1 MTQELVAVA
10 MGRRPADLVI
20 RDGRWVNL
28 CSGEIIEHTDIAV
41 LGSRIAYCGPGASGM
56 IGPKT
61 EVIEA
66 EGRYLLPGLLDA
78 HLHIESSLLT
88 VTEFARAVLPHGT
101 TGAFIDPHEIANV
114 LGLAGVRL
122 MLEEAARTPLQ
133 IYVQV
138 PSCVPAAPGLET
150 PGAELG
156 PEEVEEALAWPD
168 DRVIGLGEV
177 MNYPGL
183 VAGDAGLH
191 RKVAAALRLGKA
203 VGGHYASPDLGRMF
217 HAYAAGGP
225 EDCHEGTRPEDVI
238 ARVRQGLFAI
248 LRQGSAWQD
257 LIPQLR
263 AVTEMGLEP
272 RHLLLCTDDRHA
284 GTILAQGHM
293 DEVVRLAISRGVS
306 PISALQMATLNTA
319 ERFGVA
325 KDVGLLAPGRYA
337 DILLVRD
344 LAELEVELVLAAG
357 EVVAERGRLVVEL
370 PAYPYP
376 EEAKATVRLKRPLA
390 PSDFTVPAP
399 ASSGAGRVAARVRVI
414 EVSENQ
420 AQTRGLILEL
430 PVKDGAVQPDPKRD
444 VALLAVAERHH
455 ASGRIG
461 LGFVKGFGLR
471 AGCALASTVAH
482 DSHNLLIMGTSP
494 EAMALAGNRLAALGG
509 GLCLVRDGAILA
521 EVPLPTAGLM
531 ADRPA
536 EAVAA
541 ELEELERGL
550 QSCGCKLR
558 GAFMTFSLLALGV
571 IPELRLSD
579 LGLIDV
585 ASFALVPL
593 FPEE

>member
-1 MTQELVAVA
+1 MTRELVAVA
-10 MGRRPADLVI
+10 MGRRPADLVVQ
-20 RDGRWVNL
+20 DGRWVNL

-41 LGSRIAYCGPGASGM
+41 LGSRIAYCGTDASGM

-78 HLHIESSLLT
+78 HVHIESSLLT

-122 MLEEAARTPLQ
+122 MLEEAAQTPMQ

-150 PGAELG
+150 SGAELG
-156 PEEVEEALAWPD
+156 PEEVEEALAWPG
-168 DRVIGLGEV
+168 VIGLGEV

-183 VAGDAGLH
+183 VAGDEALH

-225 EDCHEGTRPEDVI
+225 EDCHEGTRPEDAL
-238 ARVRQGLFAI
+238 ARVRQGMFAI

-257 LIPQLR
+257 LVPQLR

-284 GTILAQGHM
+284 GTLLAQGHM
-293 DEVVRLAISRGVS
+293 DEVVRLAISRGVP
-306 PISALQMATLNTA
+306 PISALRMATLNTA

-344 LAELEVELVLAAG
+344 LSELEIDLVIAAG
-357 EVVAERGRLVVEL
+357 EVVAEAGRLVVEI
-370 PAYPYP
+370 PPYPYP
-376 EEAKATVRLKRPLA
+376 EEARATVRLKRPLV
-390 PSDFTVPAP
+390 PSDFTVLAP
-399 ASSGAGRVAARVRVI
+399 SSAGQVAVRVI

-420 AQTRGLILEL
+420 VRTRGLTLKL
-430 PVKDGAVQPDPKRD
+430 PVRDGAVQPDPSED
-444 VALLAVAERHH
+444 LALLAVVERHH
-455 ASGRIG
+455 GSGRIG
-461 LGFVKGFGLR
+461 LGFVKGFDLK
-471 AGCALASTVAH
+471 ASCALASTVAH

-509 GLCLVRDGAILA
+509 GLCLVKDGGILA
-521 EVPLPTAGLM
+521 EVPLPIAGLM
-531 ADRPA
+531 ADRPV

-550 QSCGCKLR
+550 RSCGCELSN
-558 GAFMTFSLLALGV
+558 AFMTFSLLALGV

-585 ASFALVPL
+585 ASFSLVPL
-593 FPEE
+593 FPEG

>member
-1 MTQELVAVA
+1 MTRELVAVA
-10 MGRRPADLVI
+10 MGRRPADLVVQ
-20 RDGRWVNL
+20 DGRWVNL

-41 LGSRIAYCGPGASGM
+41 LGSRIAYCGTDASGM

-78 HLHIESSLLT
+78 HVHIESSLLT

-122 MLEEAARTPLQ
+122 MLEEAAQTPMQ

-150 PGAELG
+150 SGAELG
-156 PEEVEEALAWPD
+156 PEEVEEALAWPG
-168 DRVIGLGEV
+168 VIGLGEV

-183 VAGDAGLH
+183 VAGDEALH

-225 EDCHEGTRPEDVI
+225 EDCHEGTRPEDAL
-238 ARVRQGLFAI
+238 ARVRQGMFAI

-257 LIPQLR
+257 LVPQLR

-284 GTILAQGHM
+284 GTLLAQGHM
-293 DEVVRLAISRGVS
+293 DEVVRLAISRGVP
-306 PISALQMATLNTA
+306 PISALRMATLNTA

-344 LAELEVELVLAAG
+344 LSELKIDLVIAAG
-357 EVVAERGRLVVEL
+357 EVVAEAGRLVVEI
-370 PAYPYP
+370 PPYPYP
-376 EEAKATVRLKRPLA
+376 EEARATVRLKRPLV
-390 PSDFTVPAP
+390 PSDFTVLAP
-399 ASSGAGRVAARVRVI
+399 SSAGQVAVRVI

-420 AQTRGLILEL
+420 VRTRGLTLKL
-430 PVKDGAVQPDPKRD
+430 PVRDGAVQPDPSED
-444 VALLAVAERHH
+444 LALLAVVERHH
-455 ASGRIG
+455 GSGRIG
-461 LGFVKGFGLR
+461 LGFVKGFGLK
-471 AGCALASTVAH
+471 ASCALASTVAH

-509 GLCLVRDGAILA
+509 GLCLVKDGGILA
-521 EVPLPTAGLM
+521 EVPLPIAGLM
-531 ADRPA
+531 ADRPV

-550 QSCGCKLR
+550 RSCGCELSN
-558 GAFMTFSLLALGV
+558 AFMTFSLLALGV

-585 ASFALVPL
+585 ASFSLVPL
-593 FPEE
+593 FPEG

>member
-1 MTQELVAVA
+1 MTRELVAVA
-10 MGRRPADLVI
+10 MGRRPADLVVQ
-20 RDGRWVNL
+20 DGRWVNL

-41 LGSRIAYCGPGASGM
+41 LGSRIAYCGTDASGM

-78 HLHIESSLLT
+78 HVHIESSLLT

-122 MLEEAARTPLQ
+122 MLEEAAQTPMQ

-150 PGAELG
+150 SGAELG
-156 PEEVEEALAWPD
+156 PEEVEEALAWPG
-168 DRVIGLGEV
+168 VIGLGEV

-183 VAGDAGLH
+183 VAGDEALH

-225 EDCHEGTRPEDVI
+225 EDCHEGTRPEDAL
-238 ARVRQGLFAI
+238 ARVRQGMFAI

-257 LIPQLR
+257 LVPQLR

-284 GTILAQGHM
+284 GTLLAQGHM
-293 DEVVRLAISRGVS
+293 DEVVRLAISRGVP
-306 PISALQMATLNTA
+306 PISALRMATLNTA

-344 LAELEVELVLAAG
+344 LSELKIDLVIAAG
-357 EVVAERGRLVVEL
+357 EVVAEAGRLVVEI
-370 PAYPYP
+370 PPYPYP
-376 EEAKATVRLKRPLA
+376 EEARATVRLKRPLA
-390 PSDFTVPAP
+390 PSDFTVLAPSPA
-399 ASSGAGRVAARVRVI
+399 GQVAVRVI

-420 AQTRGLILEL
+420 VRTRGLTLKL
-430 PVKDGAVQPDPKRD
+430 PVRDGAVQPDPSED
-444 VALLAVAERHH
+444 LALLAVVERHH
-455 ASGRIG
+455 GSGQIG
-461 LGFVKGFGLR
+461 LGFVKGFGLK
-471 AGCALASTVAH
+471 ASCALASTVAH

-509 GLCLVRDGAILA
+509 GLCLVKDGGILA
-521 EVPLPTAGLM
+521 EVPLPIAGLM
-531 ADRPA
+531 ADRPV

-550 QSCGCKLR
+550 RSCGCELSN
-558 GAFMTFSLLALGV
+558 AFMTFSLLALGV

-585 ASFALVPL
+585 ASFSLVPL
-593 FPEE
+593 FPEG

>member
-1 MTQELVAVA
+1 MTRELVAVA
-10 MGRRPADLVI
+10 MGRRPADLVVQ
-20 RDGRWVNL
+20 DGRWVNL

-41 LGSRIAYCGPGASGM
+41 LGSRIAYCGTDASEM

-78 HLHIESSLLT
+78 HVHIESSLLT

-122 MLEEAARTPLQ
+122 MLEEAAQTPMQ

-150 PGAELG
+150 SGAELG
-156 PEEVEEALAWPD
+156 PEEVEEALAWPG
-168 DRVIGLGEV
+168 VIGLGEV

-183 VAGDAGLH
+183 AAGDEALH

-203 VGGHYASPDLGRMF
+203 IGGHYASPDLGRMF

-225 EDCHEGTRPEDVI
+225 EDCHEGTRPEDAL
-238 ARVRQGLFAI
+238 ARVRQGMFAI

-257 LIPQLR
+257 LVPQLR

-284 GTILAQGHM
+284 GTLLAQGHM
-293 DEVVRLAISRGVS
+293 DEVVRLAISRGVP
-306 PISALQMATLNTA
+306 PISALRMATLNTA

-344 LAELEVELVLAAG
+344 LSELEIDLVIAAG
-357 EVVAERGRLVVEL
+357 EVVAEAGRLVVEI
-370 PAYPYP
+370 PPYPYP
-376 EEAKATVRLKRPLA
+376 EGARATVRLKRPLV
-390 PSDFTVPAP
+390 PSDFTVLAP
-399 ASSGAGRVAARVRVI
+399 SSAGQVAVRVI

-420 AQTRGLILEL
+420 VRTRGLTLKL
-430 PVKDGAVQPDPKRD
+430 PVRDGAVRPDPSED
-444 VALLAVAERHH
+444 LALLAVVERHH
-455 ASGRIG
+455 GSGRIG
-461 LGFVKGFGLR
+461 LGFVKGFGLK
-471 AGCALASTVAH
+471 ASCALASTVAH

-494 EAMALAGNRLAALGG
+494 EAMALAGNRLAVLGG
-509 GLCLVRDGAILA
+509 GICLVKDGGILA
-521 EVPLPTAGLM
+521 EVPLPIAGLM
-531 ADRPA
+531 ADRPV

-550 QSCGCKLR
+550 RSCGCELSN
-558 GAFMTFSLLALGV
+558 AFMTFSLLALGV

-585 ASFALVPL
+585 ASFSLVPL
-593 FPEE
+593 FPEG

>member
-10 MGRRPADLVI
+10 MGRRPADLVVQ
-20 RDGRWVNL
+20 DGRWVNL

-41 LGSRIAYCGPGASGM
+41 LGSRIAYCGTDASGM

-78 HLHIESSLLT
+78 HVHIESSLLT

-122 MLEEAARTPLQ
+122 MLEEAAQTPMQ

-150 PGAELG
+150 SGAELG
-156 PEEVEEALAWPD
+156 PEEVEEALAWPG
-168 DRVIGLGEV
+168 VIGLGEV

-183 VAGDAGLH
+183 AAGDEALH

-203 VGGHYASPDLGRMF
+203 VGGHYASPDLGQMF

-225 EDCHEGTRPEDVI
+225 EDCHEGTRPEDAL
-238 ARVRQGLFAI
+238 ARVRQGMFAI

-257 LIPQLR
+257 LVPQLR

-284 GTILAQGHM
+284 GTLLAQGHM
-293 DEVVRLAISRGVS
+293 DEVVRLAISRGVP
-306 PISALQMATLNTA
+306 PISALRMATLNTA

-344 LAELEVELVLAAG
+344 LSELKIDLVIAAG
-357 EVVAERGRLVVEL
+357 EVVAEAGRLVVEI
-370 PAYPYP
+370 PPYPYP
-376 EEAKATVRLKRPLA
+376 EGARATVRLKRPLV
-390 PSDFTVPAP
+390 PSDFTVLAP
-399 ASSGAGRVAARVRVI
+399 SSAGQVAVRVI

-420 AQTRGLILEL
+420 VRTRGLTLKL
-430 PVKDGAVQPDPKRD
+430 PVRDGAVQPDPSED
-444 VALLAVAERHH
+444 LALLAVVERHH
-455 ASGRIG
+455 GSGRIG
-461 LGFVKGFGLR
+461 LGFVKGFGLK
-471 AGCALASTVAH
+471 ASCALASTVAH

-509 GLCLVRDGAILA
+509 GLCLVKDGGILA
-521 EVPLPTAGLM
+521 EVPLPIAGLM
-531 ADRPA
+531 ADRPV

-550 QSCGCKLR
+550 RSCGCELSN
-558 GAFMTFSLLALGV
+558 AFMTFSLLALGV

-585 ASFALVPL
+585 ASFSLVPL
-593 FPEE
+593 FPEG